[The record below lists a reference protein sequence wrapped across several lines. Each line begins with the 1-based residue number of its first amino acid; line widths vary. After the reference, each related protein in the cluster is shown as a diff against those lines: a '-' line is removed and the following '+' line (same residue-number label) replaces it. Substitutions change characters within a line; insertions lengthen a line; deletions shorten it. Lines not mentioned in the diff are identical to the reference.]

1 MDFQMTFTELK
12 DWITLIKDV
21 LLGAAA
27 LATTVVAIYGVR
39 MWKHELAGKEIY
51 NATKDLVKESHLL
64 LRATGRLRRPVQDYE
79 RKAFTDDEINSTT
92 RNERWRISEHDAIRK
107 RMDDFSEASDR
118 FRDAL
123 LDLRVLVG
131 SKVFLLFQSF
141 REHTVEAVQRVNNY
155 IDLLHDHSVSPDS
168 TEVKRA
174 QEALYASE
182 NSDDELSQKIGDA
195 REEGEKALLI
205 FLNRKSIRG

>member
-1 MDFQMTFTELK
+1 MPLSELK
-12 DWITLIKDV
+12 DWVALIKDG
-21 LLGAAA
+21 LLGVAA
-27 LATTVVAIYGVR
+27 LVTTVIAIYGVR
-39 MWKHELAGKEIY
+39 MWRHELAGKEIY
-51 NATKDLVKESHLL
+51 NATRELVKESHLL

-79 RKAFTDDEINSTT
+79 RKAFMDDEINSTT
-92 RNERWRISEHDAIRK
+92 RNERWRISEHEAIRK
-107 RMDDFSEASDR
+107 RMDDFSEAHDR
-118 FRDAL
+118 FRGTL
-123 LDLRVLVG
+123 LELRVLVG

-141 REHTVEAVQRVNNY
+141 REHTVEAIQRVNNY

-168 TEVKRA
+168 PEVRQA